1 MLSHALTSLCETTT
15 WARLRAHLMAPIL
28 IALAALSACGG
39 SGSGP
44 VNQAPVSSQG
54 CDATTC
60 GTLLVSLT
68 DADGDFL
75 SYSMDFVSLSLTR
88 ANGTVVQALPTRQ
101 RVDFAERVDLTEL
114 VTAAGC

>member
-1 MLSHALTSLCETTT
+1 
-15 WARLRAHLMAPIL
+15 MAPIL

-44 VNQAPVSSQG
+44 VNQAPMSSQG

-68 DADGDFL
+68 DADGDTP
-75 SYSMDFVSLSLTR
+75 S
-88 ANGTVVQALPTRQ
+88 PTPSG
-101 RVDFAERVDLTEL
+101 AMN
-114 VTAAGC
+114 